1 MDDILHFDSLIE
13 NANNKMKTK
22 QNNKIFIKGNVGKFS
37 MIDNNKL
44 LKISKEKIMRSIFD
58 KNSKIIQN
66 FIVTKNEFIIFQK
79 KNTQI
84 R

>member
-1 MDDILHFDSLIE
+1 
-13 NANNKMKTK
+13 MKTK

>member
-66 FIVTKNEFIIFQK
+66 FLVTKNEFIIFQK